1 MQCILRA
8 VVTCGVEQ
16 VFTQCDCKV
25 HLVSKYWLS
34 VNFSSFRLLKIEN
47 ATPQNETYFWSTHFY
62 GIQNIC
68 EQMLLFQLFCGIL
81 KFFSFMWWDAMIR
94 KEQFRFE
101 LIATSVITR
110 SMRRLLSFIHYM
122 YVISRSISLSFRV
135 MQFYLFYTLLFICWM
150 LFESKLECGYL
161 KKNKMYSDSTNIEDK
176 NKCTNRRTHIF
187 VDNK

>member
-1 MQCILRA
+1 
-8 VVTCGVEQ
+8 
-16 VFTQCDCKV
+16 
-25 HLVSKYWLS
+25 
-34 VNFSSFRLLKIEN
+34 
-47 ATPQNETYFWSTHFY
+47 
-62 GIQNIC
+62 
-68 EQMLLFQLFCGIL
+68 
-81 KFFSFMWWDAMIR
+81 MIR
-94 KEQFRFE
+94 KKQFRFE

>member
-1 MQCILRA
+1 MQCVLRA

-68 EQMLLFQLFCGIL
+68 VSKCYFFNFFVEFWNFSLLCGEMLWLE
-81 KFFSFMWWDAMIR
+81 K
-94 KEQFRFE
+94 KQFRFE

-135 MQFYLFYTLLFICWM
+135 NLFYTLLFICWM